1 MLHALVVQSTCL
13 HENDEYEGKGTL
25 FRGTGYT
32 SIDYKNLV
40 RN

>member
-25 FRGTGYT
+25 FRRTGYT
-32 SIDYKNLV
+32 SIDYKNFI